1 MCAAT
6 AATSGKRV
14 LVIDH
19 AKKPAEKIRISGGG
33 RCNFTNTRCSPA
45 NFLSTNPHFCKSA
58 LARYTPQ
65 HFIALVEKHGIAY
78 HEKTLGQLFCDGSS
92 QQIIDMLLTEC
103 AATSVDIMLETTIS
117 RIETGYQLHT
127 SQGSFTADSLVVAT
141 GGLSIPKMGASSF
154 GYDIAGQFNIPL
166 TLTQPALVP
175 FTMDEDWLS
184 RYKPLAGVA
193 LPDVIVCC
201 NKQTFR
207 EAMLITHRG
216 LSGPVMLQIS
226 SYWQEGNAIHINML
240 PEADMRAL
248 LKSARS
254 HNPKQDI
261 HTILSQHLPKRLA
274 QSILDEQAI
283 NGRIADLSNASF
295 EALASH
301 IHQWSLVPHGTE
313 GYRTAEVTL
322 GGVDTA
328 ALSSQTMEC
337 KSQKGLYFIG
347 EVVDVTGHLGGHNF
361 QWAWASAQ
369 AAGTHLASVTV
380 Q

>member
-6 AATSGKRV
+6 AAASGKRV
-14 LVIDH
+14 LVLDH

-45 NFLSTNPHFCKSA
+45 HFLSANPHFCKSA

-92 QQIIDMLLTEC
+92 QQIIDMLLAEC
-103 AATSVDIMLETTIS
+103 AAASVDILLDTTIT
-117 RIETGYQLHT
+117 RIEAGYHLHT
-127 SQGSFTADSLVVAT
+127 SQDNFTTPSLVIAS
-141 GGLSIPKMGASSF
+141 GGLSIPKMGATSL
-154 GYDIAGQFNIPL
+154 GYDIAKQFNIPL
-166 TLTQPALVP
+166 TPTRAGLVP
-175 FTMDEDWLS
+175 FTMDDGWLS

-193 LPDVIVCC
+193 IPDVIVSC

-226 SYWQEGNAIHINML
+226 SYWQEGTTIHINML
-240 PEADMRAL
+240 PEADMLSL

-283 NGRIADLSNASF
+283 SGRIADLSNASL
-295 EALASH
+295 EALTSH
-301 IHQWSLVPHGTE
+301 IHHWSLIPHDTE

-337 KSQKGLYFIG
+337 KAQSGLYFIG
-347 EVVDVTGHLGGHNF
+347 EIVDVTGHLGGHNF
-361 QWAWASAQ
+361 QWAWASGH
-369 AAGTHLASVTV
+369 AAGSHLTSVTA
-380 Q
+380 